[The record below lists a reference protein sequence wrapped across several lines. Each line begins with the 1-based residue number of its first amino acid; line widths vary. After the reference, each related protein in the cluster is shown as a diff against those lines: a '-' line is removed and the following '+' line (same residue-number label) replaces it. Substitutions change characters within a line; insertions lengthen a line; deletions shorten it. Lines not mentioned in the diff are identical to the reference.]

1 MVNYRIPVTKPL
13 LPPRETLQ
21 RYIDKI
27 YESGY
32 IANNGPLHN
41 ELKEKLKEF
50 FGTSNLTLTVNGHS
64 GLDIALKA
72 LNISG
77 EVITTPFT
85 FVSTTHALV
94 LNNIKPVFCDIKPT
108 DFTIDEAKI
117 EELITPNTT
126 AIMPV
131 HVYGYM
137 CNVEKIEEIAKRHN
151 LKVIYDAAHAFGVKY
166 KGKALADYG
175 DISMISFHATKIFN
189 TIEGGALVYKD
200 DSLARILDAYKN
212 FGIEGPET
220 TEYVGGNAK
229 MNEFQAAMGLA
240 NLSIIEEAIKE
251 RKELTGLYR
260 QRLKSVK
267 GVILPEPEK
276 MFEEYEYNYSYF
288 PILVD
293 KDYGKTR
300 DELYDYL
307 LEKGIYARKYFY
319 PIVTKLGCYKKEFG
333 GMELPVAEEISK
345 KVLCLPL
352 FNGLSKEEITEICDL
367 MEDFKNEQ
375 TKS

>member
-1 MVNYRIPVTKPL
+1 MANYRIPVTKPL
-13 LPPRETLQ
+13 LPLKSEFEKYL
-21 RYIDKI
+21 DKI

-41 ELKEKLKEF
+41 ELREKLKEYL
-50 FGTSNLTLTVNGHS
+50 GARNLTLTVNGHS
-64 GLDIALKA
+64 ALDIALKA
-72 LNISG
+72 LNIKG

-85 FVSTTHALV
+85 FVSTTHALT
-94 LNNIKPVFCDIKPT
+94 LNGIKPVFCDIKST
-108 DFTIDEAKI
+108 DFTIDEDKI

-131 HVYGYM
+131 HVYGYR

-166 KGKALADYG
+166 KGKALADFG
-175 DISMISFHATKIFN
+175 DVSMISFHATKVFN
-189 TIEGGALVYKD
+189 TIEGGALVYQDEKLTRV
-200 DSLARILDAYKN
+200 SDAYKN

-240 NLSIIEEAIKE
+240 NLSIIKKAIEE
-251 RKELTGLYR
+251 RKWLTDLYR
-260 QRLKSVK
+260 QRLS
-267 GVILPEPEK
+267 GVEGIGFFEPEK
-276 MFEEYEYNYSYF
+276 VYDDYEYNYSYF

-293 KDYGKTR
+293 EKYGKTR

-307 LEKGIYARKYFY
+307 LENGIYARKYFY
-319 PIVTKLGCYKKEFG
+319 PIVTELGCYKKEFEG
-333 GMELPVAEEISK
+333 VALSVAKEVSK

-352 FNGLSKEEITEICDL
+352 FNGMAMDELNEVCDL
-367 MEDFKNEQ
+367 LENFKNE
-375 TKS
+375 